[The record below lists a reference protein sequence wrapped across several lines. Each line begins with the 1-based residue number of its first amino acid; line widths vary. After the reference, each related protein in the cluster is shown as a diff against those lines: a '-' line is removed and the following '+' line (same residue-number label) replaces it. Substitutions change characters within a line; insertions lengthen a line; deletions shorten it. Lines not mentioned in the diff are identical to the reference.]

1 MSVNDQLRSLGIIY
15 CIAFV
20 VSFIVSCLA
29 LWLIWDAWRSD
40 NIMDLLGTVFS
51 VSGGMAL
58 LTIIGW
64 EGLKHL
70 MVLFAAGRIKKLKEE
85 GREEGRQEGIEQ
97 GRKEGMAEGRQE
109 ERQLGKPGIS
119 GSCKPRPTASPSTNR
134 PRPKADPPTR
144 RITPG
149 LACPCTFPAISAG
162 MFNPA

>member
-85 GREEGRQEGIEQ
+85 GRQVGREEGLQEGRQEGRQEGKQEGIEQ

-109 ERQLGKPGIS
+109 ERQAWQAWYLRFLQAQANGQPF
-119 GSCKPRPTASPSTNR
+119 NE
-134 PRPKADPPTR
+134 PP
-144 RITPG
+144 PPQG
-149 LACPCTFPAISAG
+149 
-162 MFNPA
+162 